1 VIIEG
6 NNLEQT
12 VYREPIK
19 VAGEH
24 RFIAGSCVDC
34 GHPLAEECIPSPVSV
49 PTGPPR
55 VTKQDRLFVPMCS
68 SQFHRFV
75 LQTKTWELR
84 LRRRQ
89 WTSKLVRSG
98 RVVELRC
105 GYGRNNTALWGRI
118 GLVVEA
124 SSIPELYETVP
135 YHLAVPQASTMA
147 EALQLTT
154 AEFFG
159 QSATDFSNCPIS
171 LIAFEIVPGWSIER

>member
-1 VIIEG
+1 MTIEG

-68 SQFHRFV
+68 SQFQRFV

-89 WTSKLVRSG
+89 WTSKFVRPG
-98 RVVELRC
+98 RMVELRC

-124 SSIPELYETVP
+124 SSIPELYETAP
-135 YHLAVPQASTMA
+135 YHSRSASQHYGRGA
-147 EALQLTT
+147 
-154 AEFFG
+154 
-159 QSATDFSNCPIS
+159 ATHNRRVFWPKRDRFLELPDKPHC
-171 LIAFEIVPGWSIER
+171 V